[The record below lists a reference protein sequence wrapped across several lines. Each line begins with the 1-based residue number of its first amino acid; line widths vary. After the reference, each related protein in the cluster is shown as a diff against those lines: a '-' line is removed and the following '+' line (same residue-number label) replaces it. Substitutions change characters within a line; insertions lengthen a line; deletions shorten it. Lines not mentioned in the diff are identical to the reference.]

1 HHPFPHGQISA
12 SFGIASLP
20 EDVGAAAEDL
30 IRAADEA
37 LYIAKRAGKNRVSL
51 HQPALPTLA
60 EEPVLMPAI
69 AGGSDAPLHDT
80 RPTLAATDRL
90 PSPRFREPGVLVLHQ
105 GANVREAPP
114 GP

>member
-69 AGGSDAPLHDT
+69 AGGSDAPLDET
-80 RPTLAATDRL
+80 RATLAATHRL
-90 PSPRFREPGVLVLHQ
+90 PPLDLQAPGALVLD
-105 GANVREAPP
+105 E
-114 GP
+114 